1 MDFQLGS
8 LNVSH
13 PGQLGTLPNDL
24 QQAVPCDLGALV
36 EWKENYDDDLSSIF
50 IGKMFYRVMVS
61 PSHMGQIPQ
70 DGENGCFVSF
80 FLFFLKLY
88 CD

>member
-36 EWKENYDDDLSSIF
+36 EWKENYDDD
-50 IGKMFYRVMVS
+50 
-61 PSHMGQIPQ
+61 
-70 DGENGCFVSF
+70 D
-80 FLFFLKLY
+80 
-88 CD
+88 DD

>member
-36 EWKENYDDDLSSIF
+36 EWKENYDDDDDNLSSIF
-50 IGKMFYRVMVS
+50 IEKLFYRVMVS
-61 PSHMGQIPQ
+61 PSHIG
-70 DGENGCFVSF
+70 SF
-80 FLFFLKLY
+80 FRPSGS
-88 CD
+88 

>member
-36 EWKENYDDDLSSIF
+36 EWKENYDDDDDLSSIF
-50 IGKMFYRVMVS
+50 IEKFFYRAMIS
-61 PSHMGQIPQ
+61 PSHRIIFQT
-70 DGENGCFVSF
+70 
-80 FLFFLKLY
+80 
-88 CD
+88 